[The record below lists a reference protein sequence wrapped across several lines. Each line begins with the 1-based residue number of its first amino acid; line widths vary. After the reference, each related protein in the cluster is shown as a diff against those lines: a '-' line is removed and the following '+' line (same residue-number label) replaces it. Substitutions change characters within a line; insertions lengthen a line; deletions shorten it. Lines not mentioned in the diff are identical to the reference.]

1 MPGAGRTH
9 GPPATK
15 KARSQQ
21 VLHVLGVATFFVCLG
36 WTIPYMI
43 TVPFLRLQNVFEMM
57 WTGMPVL
64 LGRDLTT
71 MVPCA
76 LAVYFILYGKSV
88 RAFWSRWPWSGP
100 LILVFFIAALG
111 TTLMAYLAYVST
123 AHKLE
128 RWSVVLAVLGA
139 FVLWCFLI
147 IVLAW
152 MRPLEN
158 FVIHNPRNLP
168 Q

>member
-1 MPGAGRTH
+1 MSSSRW
-9 GPPATK
+9 
-15 KARSQQ
+15 QQ

-43 TVPFLRLQNVFEMM
+43 TMPFLRLQQAFTMM
-57 WTGMPVL
+57 WTGMPIL
-64 LGRDLTT
+64 LGRDLTM

-76 LAVYFILYGKSV
+76 LAVYFVLYGKSV

-100 LILVFFIAALG
+100 LILVCFIAALG
-111 TTLMAYLAYVST
+111 TTLMAHLAHVAT
-123 AHKLE
+123 ANKLE
-128 RWSVVLAVLGA
+128 RWSVVLAVFGA
-139 FVLWCFLI
+139 FVLWRALI
-147 IVLAW
+147 TALAW

-158 FVIHNPRNLP
+158 FVIHDPRHRM